1 MDAESQKIFD
11 EHFECC
17 LLYTRPPEAPRLNKI
32 RYVVDPVWKGVDRK
46 NVGGY
51 ITCNSKVARR
61 MQIAV
66 TCGAVFDKVMK
77 LTDVNGKTYIHAR
90 DKIYWK
96 HANAGLKKLGY

>member
-1 MDAESQKIFD
+1 MDAQSQKLFD

-17 LLYTRPPEAPRLNKI
+17 LLYTKPPEAPRLNKI

-51 ITCNSKVARR
+51 ITCNCSVAER
-61 MQIAV
+61 MQRAV
-66 TCGAVFDKVMK
+66 STGEVFETVTK
-77 LTDVNGKTYIHAR
+77 LTDVNGKTYINVR